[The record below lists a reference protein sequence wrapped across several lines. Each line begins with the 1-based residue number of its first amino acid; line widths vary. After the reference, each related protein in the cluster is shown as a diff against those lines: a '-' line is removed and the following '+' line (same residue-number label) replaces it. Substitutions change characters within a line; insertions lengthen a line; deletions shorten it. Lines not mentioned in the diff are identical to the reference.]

1 MAIIEVH
8 HTQLIMLILPLYLTF
23 YFSHN
28 LIKVSLYFSWYP
40 TMRHHKDIVTLFSS
54 DDQSFSYSK
63 LLGWDLC
70 LNQQYHVKKSN
81 QIKIKSL
88 LLSHHHST
96 WALVSEI
103 LESVLQTVQK
113 QFTYRHTYRL
123 IQMTMCKIH
132 IHILSTRSVL
142 LDILTVINIHYSSY
156 VHILHYVHV
165 FTHNNRRRCNIL
177 YISYAMSWMCFRT
190 TRFLY
195 LCRVCVQSS
204 WTVLKLM
211 CSALCPCSPVWT
223 VLKLMCSAL
232 CPCSPVWTVLK
243 LMCSAVCPCSPVWTV
258 LKLMCSAW
266 HTVKWE
272 CAVGCIISDC
282 SLAW

>member
-1 MAIIEVH
+1 MQQKSPWNNGH
-8 HTQLIMLILPLYLTF
+8 HWSPPHSVRKLIMLIFPLYLTF

-113 QFTYRHTYRL
+113 QFTYRQY
-123 IQMTMCKIH
+123 
-132 IHILSTRSVL
+132 
-142 LDILTVINIHYSSY
+142 ILTDLYRWQCAKYTYIYS
-156 VHILHYVHV
+156 VH
-165 FTHNNRRRCNIL
+165 
-177 YISYAMSWMCFRT
+177 
-190 TRFLY
+190 
-195 LCRVCVQSS
+195 
-204 WTVLKLM
+204 
-211 CSALCPCSPVWT
+211 
-223 VLKLMCSAL
+223 
-232 CPCSPVWTVLK
+232 
-243 LMCSAVCPCSPVWTV
+243 AVYY
-258 LKLMCSAW
+258 
-266 HTVKWE
+266 
-272 CAVGCIISDC
+272 
-282 SLAW
+282 